1 MIRFHRRGRAFALPS
16 LAPTDLLG
24 YSSRLAEMNWH
35 KVDTSILGAS
45 LPAPDLL
52 PVQHL
57 SSSWKKEKAL
67 RGRDY
72 HPQLKE
78 EDLEAQLVG

>member
-1 MIRFHRRGRAFALPS
+1 
-16 LAPTDLLG
+16 
-24 YSSRLAEMNWH
+24 MNWH